1 MSEFRVS
8 VHTKILHSIF
18 TYLHEVLMKQ
28 SLPTRSGAYHHHL
41 SITMKSTKTNTK
53 AAKKKANASPLR
65 QKRRNRSK
73 DSDRGVPSVEV
84 TTRED
89 VENIKPLKYE
99 EKEDKSTK
107 PVKPKFAVGTRMAK
121 YFYDGEQE
129 SLFFET
135 CWNLI

>member
-1 MSEFRVS
+1 
-8 VHTKILHSIF
+8 
-18 TYLHEVLMKQ
+18 
-28 SLPTRSGAYHHHL
+28 
-41 SITMKSTKTNTK
+41 MKSTKTNTK
-53 AAKKKANASPLR
+53 AAKKKANASPLC

-73 DSDRGVPSVEV
+73 ESDRGVPSVIEV

>member
-1 MSEFRVS
+1 
-8 VHTKILHSIF
+8 
-18 TYLHEVLMKQ
+18 
-28 SLPTRSGAYHHHL
+28 
-41 SITMKSTKTNTK
+41 MKSTKTNTK

-73 DSDRGVPSVEV
+73 DSDRGG
-84 TTRED
+84 TCQL
-89 VENIKPLKYE
+89 IKPLKYE

-107 PVKPKFAVGTRMAK
+107 PVKSKFAVGTRMAK